1 MSNAGIPQNP
11 NAQPQAASYPQQAQ
25 RTSALSDGAVVRQ
38 ILFGAG
44 VVLIIAVVTNI
55 LSTIG
60 NLVFGLQ
67 GEQLFGLVWSIF
79 IALVFVVGAGVS
91 ALYIAPFARA
101 TSTTD
106 LIRRL
111 AIAAAVG
118 AAALFVLNFIWSVVN
133 GGQYLFQVIISS
145 GIFGS
150 ISTGLTYGAFFA
162 LGVFIAR
169 ALPSRPQTFSA
180 PQGYAVPQGYGQ
192 PQRSAG
198 YVQPQAPD
206 APQNYPAGQAPA
218 PAAGYVQPQAPG
230 YVQPQ
235 APVPP
240 QQ

>member
-11 NAQPQAASYPQQAQ
+11 NAQPQAAPYPRQGQQA
-25 RTSALSDGAVVRQ
+25 SALADRGVVRQ
-38 ILFGAG
+38 ILAGGG
-44 VVLIIAVVTNI
+44 VVLSIAVVTNI

-79 IALVFVVGAGVS
+79 IALVFVVGAGLS

-101 TSTTD
+101 TSTPD
-106 LIRRL
+106 LLRRL
-111 AIAAAVG
+111 AISAATG
-118 AAALFVLNFIWSVVN
+118 AAALLVLNFIWSVVN
-133 GGQYLFQVIISS
+133 GGQYLFQMILSS

-162 LGVFIAR
+162 LGVFVAR
-169 ALPSRPQTFSA
+169 ALPLRPQAFSA
-180 PQGYAVPQGYGQ
+180 PQGYGAQQGY
-192 PQRSAG
+192 
-198 YVQPQAPD
+198 VHPQA
-206 APQNYPAGQAPA
+206 Q
-218 PAAGYVQPQAPG
+218 AAGPGSVQPQAPG

-235 APVPP
+235 VPVPP